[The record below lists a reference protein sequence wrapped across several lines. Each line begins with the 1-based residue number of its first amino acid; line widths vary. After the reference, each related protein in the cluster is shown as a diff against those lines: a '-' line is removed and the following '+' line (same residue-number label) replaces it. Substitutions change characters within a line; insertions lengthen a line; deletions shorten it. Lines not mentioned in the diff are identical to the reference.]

1 VVVTVEGL
9 DGAIFTPAL
18 LHRALSGGMT
28 SWADPELQE
37 LNPDL
42 EILDSP
48 VILRAPTRPQEITAL
63 NEWMIRLDP
72 AGWPSIP
79 SGLTSDSIFDIDTVL
94 ADLETVG
101 IMAVVPASLVTN
113 NSLQTISIQ
122 TEPDIEPTSVIVE
135 SVISASTQMVA
146 TVSGSIV
153 TAELD
158 PSLPAIPAAGN
169 DVASLP
175 WQALN
180 QFTISVCSGAN
191 EMAGRAFA
199 RYALRLDAQGAMTT
213 YGFTETPE
221 QIRTVA
227 VAAVSQG
234 LPEPTIP
241 PSDAPE
247 AEEPSDEPLEDQT
260 DMPEEELLEEDIE
273 EETDAATPEP
283 TS

>member
-1 VVVTVEGL
+1 
-9 DGAIFTPAL
+9 
-18 LHRALSGGMT
+18 
-28 SWADPELQE
+28 
-37 LNPDL
+37 
-42 EILDSP
+42 
-48 VILRAPTRPQEITAL
+48 
-63 NEWMIRLDP
+63 
-72 AGWPSIP
+72 
-79 SGLTSDSIFDIDTVL
+79 
-94 ADLETVG
+94 
-101 IMAVVPASLVTN
+101 
-113 NSLQTISIQ
+113 
-122 TEPDIEPTSVIVE
+122 
-135 SVISASTQMVA
+135 
-146 TVSGSIV
+146 
-153 TAELD
+153 
-158 PSLPAIPAAGN
+158 
-169 DVASLP
+169 VASLP

-247 AEEPSDEPLEDQT
+247 AEEPSDEPLEDPT
-260 DMPEEELLEEDIE
+260 EMPEEELLDEDIE
-273 EETDAATPEP
+273 EVTDAATPEP

>member
-1 VVVTVEGL
+1 
-9 DGAIFTPAL
+9 
-18 LHRALSGGMT
+18 
-28 SWADPELQE
+28 
-37 LNPDL
+37 
-42 EILDSP
+42 
-48 VILRAPTRPQEITAL
+48 
-63 NEWMIRLDP
+63 
-72 AGWPSIP
+72 
-79 SGLTSDSIFDIDTVL
+79 
-94 ADLETVG
+94 
-101 IMAVVPASLVTN
+101 
-113 NSLQTISIQ
+113 
-122 TEPDIEPTSVIVE
+122 
-135 SVISASTQMVA
+135 MVA

-247 AEEPSDEPLEDQT
+247 AEVPTDESSEEPLEDST
-260 DMPEEELLEEDIE
+260 VMPEEELLEEDAE
-273 EETDAATPEP
+273 EVTDAATPEP